1 MQRGGEARL
10 FLFDFMDPIG
20 IWSQSSSL
28 LIRACPGHHRFA
40 RAGRLRLP
48 ESIRRPSS
56 RAGLR
61 FLMQSIRVIEAP
73 RFRSDADK
81 GPYRRSLSVVR
92 GRRLKDCRNGP
103 CRFLQGP
110 L

>member
-48 ESIRRPSS
+48 ESIRPPSS

-61 FLMQSIRVIEAP
+61 FLMQSIRVIGD
-73 RFRSDADK
+73 R
-81 GPYRRSLSVVR
+81 YRRSLSVVR
-92 GRRLKDCRNGP
+92 RKTA
-103 CRFLQGP
+103 QGLP
-110 L
+110 